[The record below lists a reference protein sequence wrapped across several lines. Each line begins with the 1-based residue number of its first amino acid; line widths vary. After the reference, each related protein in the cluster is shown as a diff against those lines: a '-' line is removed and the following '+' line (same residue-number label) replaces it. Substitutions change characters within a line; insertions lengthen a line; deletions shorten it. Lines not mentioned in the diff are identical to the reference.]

1 MQLKDSSWVSR
12 NHLGRHER
20 SECPA
25 ERRTINHKSTQ
36 QTITQQ
42 IMMLTD
48 PIADLLTRIRNAAM
62 ARKDNV
68 FVPYSNMKMGVLK
81 VLQEKGF
88 IQEFNT
94 VKNNDFNE
102 INIVL
107 NPMRKDISLKKI
119 SKPGQRIYVKT
130 TQLKKINGG
139 LGVAV
144 VSTPKGIM
152 SGEEAKK
159 QNLGGELI
167 CEIY

>member
-1 MQLKDSSWVSR
+1 
-12 NHLGRHER
+12 
-20 SECPA
+20 
-25 ERRTINHKSTQ
+25 
-36 QTITQQ
+36 
-42 IMMLTD
+42 MLTD

-68 FVPYSNMKMGVLK
+68 VVPYSRMKMSVLK

-88 IQEFNT
+88 IQEFNN
-94 VKNNDFNE
+94 VKNNDFEE

-130 TQLKKINGG
+130 TELKKINGG

>member
-1 MQLKDSSWVSR
+1 MS
-12 NHLGRHER
+12 
-20 SECPA
+20 
-25 ERRTINHKSTQ
+25 
-36 QTITQQ
+36 
-42 IMMLTD
+42 
-48 PIADLLTRIRNAAM
+48 
-62 ARKDNV
+62 
-68 FVPYSNMKMGVLK
+68 VLK

-88 IQEFNT
+88 IQEFNN
-94 VKNNDFNE
+94 VKNNDFEE

-130 TQLKKINGG
+130 TELKKINGG

>member
-1 MQLKDSSWVSR
+1 
-12 NHLGRHER
+12 
-20 SECPA
+20 
-25 ERRTINHKSTQ
+25 
-36 QTITQQ
+36 
-42 IMMLTD
+42 MLTD

-68 FVPYSNMKMGVLK
+68 VVPYSRMKMSVLK

-88 IQEFNT
+88 IQEFNN
-94 VKNNDFNE
+94 VKNNEFEE

-130 TQLKKINGG
+130 TELKKINGG